1 MPRFADFDSRGYR
14 TVDVRTGY
22 RGWVSTYEETVE
34 DAMDVALLDELTP
47 PPGTR
52 CVADTNARSR
62 KECSGSCAAFDQAVS
77 LAMRLG
83 SAPGFSSLR

>member
-1 MPRFADFDSRGYR
+1 MNTERMPRFADFDSRGYR

-52 CVADTNARSR
+52 CVADTNARFA
-62 KECSGSCAAFDQAVS
+62 EGV
-77 LAMRLG
+77 
-83 SAPGFSSLR
+83 LRILRGL